1 MADRYE
7 LKTARK
13 GKDDKTYWTKVGI
26 MFPMK
31 GDKDGFNIIF
41 EAMPLMTTND
51 KGEVECRVAAWPPYE
66 DNSQRG
72 RQKQPTSHDD
82 IPFGDEIEG
91 WE

>member
-13 GKDDKTYWTKVGI
+13 GKDDKTYWTKVGV

-31 GDKDGFNIIF
+31 GKDGFNIIF

-51 KGEVECRVAAWPPYE
+51 KGEIECRVAAWPPYE
-66 DNSQRG
+66 DNGQRS
-72 RQKQPTSHDD
+72 RQKPPANLDDD
-82 IPFGDEIEG
+82 IPIPG
-91 WE
+91 WD